1 MAGDLSFTGTQGNHP
16 AAPMPRAPKPEDRM
30 KKTLGI
36 AIALISVSAAAV
48 AAGAQD
54 DIIKMRQRLMDSNG
68 QAAKVAVSMIR
79 GDLPFDPVVAAAVAN
94 SISHDNAVV
103 FDLFPDGS
111 DKGDTKASAAAFSDK
126 AGLKAISLKM
136 VTDAKAAADAAA
148 KGKDA
153 FAEAFKAVGA
163 NCQSCHEKYRQ
174 S

>member
-1 MAGDLSFTGTQGNHP
+1 
-16 AAPMPRAPKPEDRM
+16 M
-30 KKTLGI
+30 KKSLCI
-36 AIALISVSAAAV
+36 AIALIGISTATV
-48 AAGAQD
+48 ALGQHD

-79 GDLPFDPVVAAAVAN
+79 GELPFDATIAAAVAN

-111 DKGDTKASAAAFSDK
+111 DKGETKAGPAIWSDK
-126 AGLKAISLKM
+126 AGFKALSLKM

-153 FAEAFKAVGA
+153 FVEAFTAVGQ
-163 NCQSCHEKYRQ
+163 NCQACHEKYRQ

>member
-1 MAGDLSFTGTQGNHP
+1 
-16 AAPMPRAPKPEDRM
+16 M

-36 AIALISVSAAAV
+36 AIALIGISAAAV
-48 AAGAQD
+48 AAGQQD

-68 QAAKVAVSMIR
+68 QAAKVAVSMLR
-79 GDLPFDPVVAAAVAN
+79 GDIPFDATVAAAVAN

-103 FDLFPDGS
+103 YDLFPDGS
-111 DKGDTKASAAAFSDK
+111 DKGDTNAGLEAFSDK

-136 VTDAKAAADAAA
+136 VADAKAAADSAA

-163 NCQSCHEKYRQ
+163 NCQACHEKYRK